1 MERKKERRKGSIKAQ
16 KVTRIKIHR
25 LCHELKKN
33 LCRAGSPKCETVPNF
48 YLGHKIPIL
57 LVKI

>member
-16 KVTRIKIHR
+16 KVQRIKIHR
-25 LCHELKKN
+25 LCHELKKIYIE
-33 LCRAGSPKCETVPNF
+33 LVLKCETVPNF